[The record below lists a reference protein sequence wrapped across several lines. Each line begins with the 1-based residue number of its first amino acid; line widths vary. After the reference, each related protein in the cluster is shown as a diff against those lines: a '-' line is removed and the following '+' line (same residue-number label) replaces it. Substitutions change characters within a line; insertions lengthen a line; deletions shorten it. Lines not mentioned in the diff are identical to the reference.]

1 VVFAAAV
8 AAFDFLLLPS
18 RLAPGFETVLTR
30 GEVVMV
36 YAVLAA
42 AIAVAAEMVRANEE
56 RGVRS
61 EQV

>member
-1 VVFAAAV
+1 
-8 AAFDFLLLPS
+8 
-18 RLAPGFETVLTR
+18 
-30 GEVVMV
+30 MV